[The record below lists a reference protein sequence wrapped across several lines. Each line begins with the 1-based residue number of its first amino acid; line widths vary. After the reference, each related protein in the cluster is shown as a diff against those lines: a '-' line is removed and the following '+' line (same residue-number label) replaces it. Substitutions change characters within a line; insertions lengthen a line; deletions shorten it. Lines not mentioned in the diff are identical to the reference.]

1 MLNLFVEFK
10 FELFDKLIIKFIIIF
25 IIRYKAFRYDI
36 ESLLLLMQ
44 LANVLR
50 LIKLDFISVFS
61 FLHIHFS
68 H

>member
-1 MLNLFVEFK
+1 MQGQTNILNLFVEFK
-10 FELFDKLIIKFIIIF
+10 FQLFDKLS
-25 IIRYKAFRYDI
+25 RYQAFRYNS
-36 ESLLLLMQ
+36 ESSLLLMQ

-61 FLHIHFS
+61 FLHIHSS